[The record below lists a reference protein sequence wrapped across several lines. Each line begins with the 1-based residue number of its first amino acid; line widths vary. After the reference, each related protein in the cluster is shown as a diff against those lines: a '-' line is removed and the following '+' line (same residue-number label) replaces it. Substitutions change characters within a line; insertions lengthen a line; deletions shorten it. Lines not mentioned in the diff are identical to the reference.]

1 MSTTQPR
8 GAGTAKQDW
17 AVGLTMFAAVMLSI
31 TGVLAILRGIMGIAE
46 DDVFVTTPD
55 YVFQFDLTGW
65 GWMHLILGVLAFVVS
80 LGLYKAAMWARVGG
94 VIIAALVM
102 LGNFLSMPYYPFWS
116 LVVIAIAGFVIWALC
131 VVRQDD
137 TAALYGSSPRD
148 V

>member
-1 MSTTQPR
+1 MSTTQSKSTS
-8 GAGTAKQDW
+8 TAKQDW

-31 TGVLAILRGIMGIAE
+31 TGILAILRGIMGIAE
-46 DDVFVTTPD
+46 DDVFVATPD

-65 GWMHLILGVLAFVVS
+65 GWMHLILGALAFLVS
-80 LGLYKAAMWARVGG
+80 LGLYKAALWARIAG
-94 VIIAALVM
+94 VIIAGLVI

-131 VVRQDD
+131 VVRQDA
-137 TAALYGSSPRD
+137 TTALYGSPPED